1 MVIPGFE
8 YADHDFMT
16 EARLKELA
24 TPEKLEVRWLLRL
37 GSISSGAW
45 CK

>member
-16 EARLKELA
+16 ELRLKELV
-24 TPEKLEVRWLLRL
+24 TPEQFEEVRWLLRL
-37 GSISSGAW
+37 GSAGS
-45 CK
+45 